1 LKSTDGV
8 YLLWYAKL
16 TDSANP
22 NKTDLLAEMGRLLD
36 DNISPVQTQI
46 NKPFIV
52 AMSYP
57 SSTYSATGCIPNG
70 SGGCFEWTALNRP
83 NDDVK
88 TVDLDMQ
95 QQLDLYDAMFS
106 AINARPWVS
115 GLVSRGYF
123 EPVALLDKSASVH
136 GKPAADLLW
145 YWFPRL
151 LGNIK

>member
-1 LKSTDGV
+1 MV
-8 YLLWYAKL
+8 
-16 TDSANP
+16 
-22 NKTDLLAEMGRLLD
+22 RLLQT
-36 DNISPVQTQI
+36 NISPVQTQI

-95 QQLDLYDAMFS
+95 QQLDLYDAMFT
-106 AINARPWVS
+106 AINARPWVN

-145 YWFPRL
+145 YWFPRF